1 MYLMYQIKKVEG
13 WLENKMEIKE
23 IFQTIES
30 LEEENEL
37 LNQKLREI
45 EMKNIQV
52 AELKAHL

>member
-1 MYLMYQIKKVEG
+1 MYQIKKVEG